1 MRHRPNTFLVV
12 GGALSALAA
21 LLHLGCIAFGAPW
34 YRFFGAGEQ
43 MARLAASGSPYPALV
58 TTVIAVVLLAWSLI
72 AFSGAGLVR
81 KLPLLRTGLL
91 LVTAIYLV
99 RGAAVLPLMRMC
111 PAAAKHSGGGV
122 RQFASPSASS
132 TWLAFG
138 RSGPAYLRPRPNNSF
153 KPNPRRGSA

>member
-21 LLHLGCIAFGAPW
+21 FLHLGCIAFGAPW

-43 MARLAASGSPYPALV
+43 MARLAASGRPYPALV
-58 TTVIAVVLLAWSLI
+58 TTAIALVLLTWSLL

-81 KLPLLRTGLL
+81 RLPLLRTV

-99 RGAAVLPLMRMC
+99 RGAAVLPLMAYV
-111 PAAAKHSGGGV
+111 P
-122 RQFASPSASS
+122 
-132 TWLAFG
+132 G
-138 RSGPAYLRPRPNNSF
+138 RSETFWWWSSAICLTIGLIHMVGLRQVWARLSPTPA
-153 KPNPRRGSA
+153 

>member
-1 MRHRPNTFLVV
+1 MRNEANTFLVV

-21 LLHLGCIAFGAPW
+21 LLHLGCIAFGASW

-58 TTVIAVVLLAWSLI
+58 TTGIALVLLTWSLL

-91 LVTAIYLV
+91 LVTAIYLA
-99 RGAAVLPLMRMC
+99 RGAAVLPLMAYM
-111 PAAAKHSGGGV
+111 P
-122 RQFASPSASS
+122 
-132 TWLAFG
+132 G
-138 RSGPAYLRPRPNNSF
+138 RSEAFWWCSSAICLSIGLIHLIGLRQVWARLSPT
-153 KPNPRRGSA
+153 AA